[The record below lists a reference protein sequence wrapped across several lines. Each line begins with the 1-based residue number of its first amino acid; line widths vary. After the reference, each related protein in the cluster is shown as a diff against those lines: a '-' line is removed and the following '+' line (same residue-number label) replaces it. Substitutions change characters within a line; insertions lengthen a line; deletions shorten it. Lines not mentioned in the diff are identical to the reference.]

1 MIIIDGS
8 FLCRNLTGIERY
20 AFEVTKRLDN
30 LVQDDQIQI
39 YVPKNAKHIPTLKH
53 IQVIIS
59 DKDCESFPKFEHFTF
74 SHYARKQHA
83 IPLNFNN
90 LTPFFYPG
98 IAYLHDIYPLVHPED
113 FTGKRDK
120 LVAKYDVMMAKHVAR
135 KAKHI
140 ITVSNH
146 SKDEIVRIL
155 KVNPERVSVIPNG
168 WDHFT
173 TIQPDLNIFQKF
185 PQLQKKHYFFT
196 LGSLSKRKNLR
207 WIARYAQEHQDQQF
221 VISGK
226 AISGLVPDELKA
238 LQTLKNVILAGYLS
252 DGEVKALMQHCK
264 AFVFPSY
271 YEGFGI
277 PPLEALSTGAP
288 IIVSKASCLPEIYQ
302 DSAHY
307 IDPNDT
313 NINLDELLTQPVGDP
328 KPILETYTY
337 QKAAEKLY
345 TLMKDQGFLN

>member
-8 FLCRNLTGIERY
+8 FLLRNLTGIERY
-20 AFEVTKRLDN
+20 AFEVTKRLDT
-30 LVQDDQIQI
+30 LVEDDQIQI
-39 YVPKNAKHIPTLKH
+39 YVPKNAKHIPKLEH
-53 IQVIIS
+53 IQVVVS
-59 DKDCESFPKFEHFTF
+59 DKECESFPKFEHFTF
-74 SHYARKQHA
+74 SHYARTQHA

-113 FTGKRDK
+113 FTSRRDK
-120 LVAKYDVMMAKHVAR
+120 LVAKYDVLMARHVAR
-135 KAKHI
+135 KARHI

-146 SKDEIVRIL
+146 SKEEIVKIL

-173 TIQPDLNIFQKF
+173 QIGTDETIFQKF
-185 PQLQKKHYFFT
+185 PQLQKKNYFFT
-196 LGSLSKRKNLR
+196 LGSLSKRKNLK
-207 WIARYAQEHQDQQF
+207 WIAKYAQEHQDQQF

-252 DGEVKALMQHCK
+252 DREVKALMQHCK

-288 IIVSKASCLPEIYQ
+288 IIVSNASCLPEIYQ

-307 IDPNDT
+307 IDPDDT
-313 NINLDELLTQPVGDP
+313 NINLDELLKQPVADP
-328 KPILETYTY
+328 TPILDTYTY
-337 QKAAEKLY
+337 QKAAESLAALLGKF
-345 TLMKDQGFLN
+345 T